1 MLSELA
7 GMARAV
13 IGFITLNE
21 SGTLKFIEN
30 YIAEM
35 TKMSMPH

>member
-7 GMARAV
+7 GMACAV

-21 SGTLKFIEN
+21 SRTLKFIEN
-30 YIAEM
+30 CIAGM
-35 TKMSMPH
+35 TKTSMPH